1 MEETGLL
8 ISNAPLIAAFIALL
22 GVIITQ
28 IWQSI
33 ETKRHNRLERQTK
46 IRHELWKVKYDAYTD
61 ALDLV
66 KQRYYSLEWKSGDME
81 HQFGGDPP
89 SAKHYGRVYA
99 RLRLLT
105 DHPELVG
112 VFLRALGVEPQE
124 DGSISNID
132 FENFNHFDRLVR
144 LMRQDLNALD
154 DPTPKKEFAL
164 IEFHKTGK
172 SHRQDN
178 NGKEKELYTL

>member
-1 MEETGLL
+1 MDEADLL
-8 ISNAPLIAAFIALL
+8 ISNTPVIAAFIALI

-33 ETKRHNRLERQTK
+33 EIKRHNRLERKTK

-66 KQRYYSLEWKSGDME
+66 KQRYYSLEWKTGDIE

-89 SAKHYGRVYA
+89 SAEHYGRVYA

-124 DGSISNID
+124 DGTINNID
-132 FENFNHFDRLVR
+132 FEGFAHFDSLVR
-144 LMRQDLNALD
+144 LMRVDLNAED

-164 IEFHKTGK
+164 IEFHARNKKQKPG
-172 SHRQDN
+172 
-178 NGKEKELYTL
+178 